1 MVRADG
7 RLWLASWMIG
17 SDAHCGDTVTLGGQ
31 RTFAAVCA
39 DVRCAQEAGFAKF

>member
-17 SDAHCGDTVTLGGQ
+17 SDAHCGDTVTLGGELP
-31 RTFAAVCA
+31 FAATWTNGS
-39 DVRCAQEAGFAKF
+39 DAQ